1 MQKQPSLTLPSS
13 VCARLHST
21 ASSDF
26 IPQQGHQRTRR
37 ALFGK
42 GRVGFWH
49 QHPSAANKLL
59 RTRASPTLPLSD
71 TAQLLRALAHLH
83 ARDGRRGG
91 GDAHHRLRARHVV
104 PEQAEGDARPEVLHR
119 LAHRVQRHGEAD
131 KPLQAREAGLIEQ
144 LERPLP
150 REQLRRAQRRAAARL
165 RVKVRVGLRVKIKVR
180 VRVGVAVG
188 GRVGV
193 RARLSANSI
202 LSC

>member
-1 MQKQPSLTLPSS
+1 MCEKVDKKQPSTLPVVHACTQPHRQIS
-13 VCARLHST
+13 VHTTART
-21 ASSDF
+21 
-26 IPQQGHQRTRR
+26 PKNQRRR
-37 ALFGK
+37 K

-49 QHPSAANKLL
+49 QRPSAPYKLL

-119 LAHRVQRHGEAD
+119 LAHCVQRHGEAD
-131 KPLQAREAGLIEQ
+131 EPLQAREAGLVEQ

-165 RVKVRVGLRVKIKVR
+165 RVRVRVGLRVKI
-180 VRVGVAVG
+180 
-188 GRVGV
+188 
-193 RARLSANSI
+193 
-202 LSC
+202 

>member
-1 MQKQPSLTLPSS
+1 MKRWIKSSRRPSLLCTLALNRIVRFP
-13 VCARLHST
+13 
-21 ASSDF
+21 F
-26 IPQQGHQRTRR
+26 IPQQGHQRTRG
-37 ALFGK
+37 AGK
-42 GRVGFWH
+42 VGWVFWH
-49 QHPSAANKLL
+49 QRPSAPYKLL

-119 LAHRVQRHGEAD
+119 LAHCVQRHGEAD
-131 KPLQAREAGLIEQ
+131 EPLQAREAGLVEQ

-165 RVKVRVGLRVKIKVR
+165 WVRVRVGLRVQI
-180 VRVGVAVG
+180 
-188 GRVGV
+188 
-193 RARLSANSI
+193 
-202 LSC
+202 